1 MPELRD
7 ERLERF
13 CQAVHKGK
21 AAHAAALS
29 AGYAKSTAVK
39 ACWIR
44 NRPAVDQRIR
54 ELNARALAIEGR
66 ALKAAQERYD
76 VTTERVIGELARI
89 GFANMQDY
97 LLVDEHGDPRLNYAA
112 ITRDQASAI
121 QEITIDEYKEGRG
134 PKAKP
139 VKRIRIK
146 LAEKRPAL
154 EALGRHLGLWIDPSV
169 LNLNVANFFSEAP
182 PSMDDWRKEI
192 EAQAVETKQ
201 LEAPLSRPM
210 TRPGMPRREKR
221 QRAGKAAGVVV
232 ELTKN
237 TSTSKG

>member
-1 MPELRD
+1 MPKLGDPRREK
-7 ERLERF
+7 F
-13 CQAVHKGK
+13 CLLIVKGIK
-21 AAHAAALS
+21 PYRAAID
-29 AGYAKSTAVK
+29 AGYAEKTARR
-39 ACWIR
+39 ACTIR
-44 NRPAVDQRIR
+44 KQLEIDARVS
-54 ELNARALAIEGR
+54 ELNARAALIEGR
-66 ALKAAQERYD
+66 ALAAAQEKYD

-97 LLVDEHGDPRLNYAA
+97 LSIDANGDPHLDYAR

-169 LNLNVANFFSEAP
+169 LHLNVANFFSEAP

-221 QRAGKAAGVVV
+221 QRAGKAA
-232 ELTKN
+232 
-237 TSTSKG
+237 